1 MAFDDSLNGYAREL
15 DRAPK
20 KGDEFANYNKDMVHA
35 TIVVCT
41 AFRYAKQRIRLLSQK
56 LDPALY
62 AGPWFMEEINGFLER
77 KGELNVLVET
87 DVEPSHELMKLAKEN
102 PNQISV
108 RRVPESL
115 LDRYLFN
122 FMVVD
127 DIGYRLEHDRKEP
140 AAVFAFNSENKLHVE
155 NTEMLTEWFDELS
168 EISEPIALGF
178 VA

>member
-15 DRAPK
+15 DRALR
-20 KGDEFANYNKDMVHA
+20 KGEEFANYNKDLVHA

-41 AFRYAKQRIRLLSQK
+41 AFRHAKKQIRLLSHE

-62 AGPWFMEEINGFLER
+62 AGPWFMDEIHEFLKREG
-77 KGELNVLVET
+77 KLDVLVET
-87 DVEPSHELMKLAKEN
+87 HIEPSHELMELAKEK

-108 RRVPESL
+108 KRVPESL
-115 LDRYLFN
+115 LDQYRFN

-127 DIGYRLEHDRKEP
+127 SIGYRLEQDRKEP
-140 AAVFAFNSENKLHVE
+140 AAVFAFNSENKLHVD
-155 NTEMLTEWFDELS
+155 NTKLLTEWFDELS
-168 EISEPIALGF
+168 KVSEPIDLGC